1 MSDYSVSASYCYS
14 MTILQI
20 TVPSEDNAC
29 KHDYCLGT
37 MYRYVALS
45 TISVTST
52 SGDRCSVLMVVYYE
66 QKVSH
71 TIVYFGC
78 TSLILDVNDI
88 EWTRI

>member
-14 MTILQI
+14 MTILEI
-20 TVPSEDNAC
+20 AVLSEDIAC

-37 MYRYVALS
+37 MYRYVAPS

-52 SGDRCSVLMVVYYE
+52 SGGKCSVLMVVYCE

-71 TIVYFGC
+71 ATVYLGC
-78 TSLILDVNDI
+78 TSLIHDVNDI
-88 EWTRI
+88 EWARI